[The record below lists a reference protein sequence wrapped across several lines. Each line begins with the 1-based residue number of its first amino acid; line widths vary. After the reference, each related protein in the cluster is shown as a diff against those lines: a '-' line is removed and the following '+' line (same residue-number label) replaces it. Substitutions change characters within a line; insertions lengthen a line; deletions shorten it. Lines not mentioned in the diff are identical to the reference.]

1 MIEAIAKLPRLN
13 LGCFPTPLVEA
24 RRLSEVLGG
33 PRILVKRDDLCGL
46 ALGGNKCRHLEYL
59 MGDARAKG
67 IDAFVLGAA
76 SNLSIQLEAAAAK
89 LGFKTKYILYDDDTY
104 RKKQGNYL
112 LHRILDSDMIRME
125 PIDPSAT
132 SADKAAKLNAAY
144 EREADN
150 LRKEGY
156 NPFIRREFEYPP
168 VARVGWVNGAD
179 EIRQQLKDQGISAQY
194 LVTTV
199 SQGGTYAGL
208 AVGTKYL
215 GNPFKLIGITDHYT
229 REEATSKIVK
239 MANATAEFLELGI
252 TIAPE
257 ELTLYDDYTGE
268 GYGEITG
275 ESIEAIKLVAKTEG
289 FFLDP
294 VYTGKAMA
302 GLIDLIKK
310 GYFKSAD
317 TVVFIH
323 TGGLPYLFVHSEA
336 FTG

>member
-1 MIEAIAKLPRLN
+1 MIDAIAKLPRLK

-24 RRLSEVLGG
+24 ERLSEVLGG
-33 PRILVKRDDLCGL
+33 PRILIKRDDLCGL

-89 LGFKTKYILYDDDTY
+89 LGFKTKYILYKDDTC

-112 LHRILDSDMIRME
+112 LHKILDSDMIQME
-125 PIDPSAT
+125 TISSSAT
-132 SADKAAKLNAAY
+132 SEEKYAKLNAAY
-144 EREADN
+144 EREADK
-150 LRKEGY
+150 LRGEGY
-156 NPFIRREFEYPP
+156 TPFIRREFEYPP

-179 EIRQQLKDQGISAQY
+179 EIWQQLRENGISAQY
-194 LVTTV
+194 VVTTV

-208 AVGTKYL
+208 TVGTKYL

-229 REEATSKIVK
+229 KAEATSKIIK
-239 MANATAEFLELGI
+239 MANATAEFMGLGI
-252 TIAPE
+252 TIAPD
-257 ELTLYDDYTGE
+257 ELILYDDYAGE
-268 GYGEITG
+268 GYGEITR

-310 GYFKSAD
+310 GYFKSTD

-336 FTG
+336 FTD

>member
-1 MIEAIAKLPRLN
+1 MIDAIAKLPRLK
-13 LGCFPTPLVEA
+13 LGYFPTPLVEA

-33 PRILVKRDDLCGL
+33 PRILIKRDDLCGL

-76 SNLSIQLEAAAAK
+76 SNLSIQLETAAAK

-112 LHRILDSDMIRME
+112 LHRILDSDMVPIE
-125 PIDPSAT
+125 PISPSAT
-132 SADKAAKLNAAY
+132 PEERFAKLNTAY
-144 EREADN
+144 ESEADK

-179 EIRQQLKDQGISAQY
+179 EIWQQLKEKSISAQY
-194 LVTTV
+194 VVTTV

-208 AVGTKYL
+208 TVGTKYL
-215 GNPFKLIGITDHYT
+215 GNPFKLIGITDHYSK
-229 REEATSKIVK
+229 EEATNKIVK
-239 MANATAEFLELGI
+239 MANATAEFLALGI

-268 GYGEITG
+268 GYGEITR
-275 ESIEAIKLVAKTEG
+275 ESIAAIKLVAKAEG

-302 GLIDLIKK
+302 GLIDLVKK
-310 GYFKSAD
+310 GYFKSTD
-317 TVVFIH
+317 TVIFIH
-323 TGGLPYLFVHSEA
+323 TGGIPYLFVHSEE

>member
-1 MIEAIAKLPRLN
+1 MIEATAKLPRLN

-24 RRLSEVLGG
+24 RRLSEALGG
-33 PRILVKRDDLCGL
+33 PCIMIKRDDLCGL

-59 MGDARAKG
+59 MGDARTKG
-67 IDAFVLGAA
+67 IDTFVLGAA

-89 LGFKTKYILYDDDTY
+89 AGFKTRYVLYDDDSY

-112 LHRILDSDMIRME
+112 LHKILDSDMIRTE
-125 PIDPSAT
+125 PVDPSA
-132 SADKAAKLNAAY
+132 SSREKYAKLNAAY
-144 EREADN
+144 EREAEK
-150 LRKEGY
+150 LRREGY
-156 NPFIRREFEYPP
+156 SPFIRREFEYPP
-168 VARVGWVNGAD
+168 VGRVGWINGAD
-179 EIRQQLKDQGISAQY
+179 EICQQLKEKGLSAQY
-194 LVTTV
+194 VVTTV

-208 AVGTKYL
+208 AVGIKYL
-215 GNPFKLIGITDHYT
+215 GSPFKLIGITDHYT
-229 REEATSKIVK
+229 KEEATGKIVE
-239 MANATAEFLELGI
+239 MANATAEFLGLDM

-257 ELTLYDDYTGE
+257 DLILYDDYTGE
-268 GYGEITG
+268 GYGEVTG
-275 ESIEAIKLVAKTEG
+275 ESIEAIKLVARTEG

-310 GYFKSAD
+310 GYFKSTD

-323 TGGLPYLFVHSEA
+323 TGGIPYLFLHAEE